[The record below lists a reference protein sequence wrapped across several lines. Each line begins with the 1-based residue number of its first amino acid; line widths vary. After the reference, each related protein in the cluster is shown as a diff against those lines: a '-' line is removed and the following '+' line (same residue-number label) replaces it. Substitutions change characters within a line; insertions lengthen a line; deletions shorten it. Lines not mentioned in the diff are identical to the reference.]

1 MMEIKKSGHLQK
13 TAFLQQEEEFHEF
26 LFAKLTVR
34 HQKYV
39 CHSGSLALQH
49 FFQFFCRPS
58 RFMVL
63 ATA

>member
-26 LFAKLTVR
+26 LFAKL

-39 CHSGSLALQH
+39 CHSGSIALEH
-49 FFQFFCRPS
+49 FFQSFCRPS